1 MDFFE
6 VKNNYTLAD
15 VPLLVRRLRDPEEGC
30 AWDKL
35 QTHDSIRQN
44 FLEEACEAMDAID
57 RKDTYAL
64 CEELGDVLLQISLH
78 SEMEREQGTFDIDAV
93 ADMLCKK
100 LVLRHPHIF
109 GDVQTD
115 DPEQVLKNWEDIK
128 RVEKSQKT
136 GSDAIEAVP
145 KALPA
150 LMRSQKVQK
159 RAAYVGFDY
168 ENVQQAMGDLRSE
181 VEELSSAVAGE
192 GDVFEEL
199 GDVLFSAVNVA
210 RFTHVDSELALTR
223 ACDKFAARFKETER
237 LAAERGIDMPS
248 ASLDSLNGLWAQAK
262 LNLSNIKETTE
273 ND

>member
-1 MDFFE
+1 MGFFE
-6 VKNNYTLAD
+6 VKNKYTLAD
-15 VPLLVRRLRDPEEGC
+15 IPLLVRRLRDPQDGC
-30 AWDKL
+30 AWDKQ
-35 QTHDSIRQN
+35 QTHDSIRQD
-44 FLEEACEAMDAID
+44 FLEEACEAIDAID

-64 CEELGDVLLQISLH
+64 CEELGDVLLQVSLH
-78 SEMEREQGTFDIDAV
+78 SEMEREQGTFDIDGV

-109 GDVQTD
+109 GDVQAD
-115 DPEQVLKNWEDIK
+115 DPAQVLKNWEDIK

-168 ENVQQAMGDLRSE
+168 ENTNQAMGDLRSE
-181 VEELSSAVAGE
+181 VEELSAAIAGE

-210 RFTHVDSELALTR
+210 RFAHVDSELALTR

-237 LAAERGIDMPS
+237 LAAERGIDMKG
-248 ASLDSLNGLWAQAK
+248 ADLDTLNALWAQSK
-262 LNLSNIKETTE
+262 LNLSNNKETTE